1 MIHAKHSPLSLPQT
15 PAFRALWASQA
26 LLGFMGTLFLL
37 FALALG
43 ARANIWLASM
53 QNHVIFEM
61 PINTHEA
68 NIDLGFSKTELKKL
82 EISIKSIEGLTNV
95 NALSQ
100 DTIAKRLDNWI
111 NNVKDLP
118 LPLMVEAEADDTF
131 KASDTLKALQEDY
144 PTLTIHEGR
153 EAMKDGLSH
162 VLALKTMAYV
172 LVLVTIMVGAT
183 MSLTAAYWRLDV
195 QKDVIDLLHSMG
207 ANRRYLITDLAR
219 SNFLQTLASAGTGF
233 ILAILLLAIIWLFS
247 GDARPQDIEV
257 LSKSHTL
264 WALVIPLLLAIMAA
278 IATGVAVKMRYT
290 AFIKRG
296 E

>member
-1 MIHAKHSPLSLPQT
+1 
-15 PAFRALWASQA
+15 
-26 LLGFMGTLFLL
+26 
-37 FALALG
+37 
-43 ARANIWLASM
+43 
-53 QNHVIFEM
+53 
-61 PINTHEA
+61 
-68 NIDLGFSKTELKKL
+68 
-82 EISIKSIEGLTNV
+82 
-95 NALSQ
+95 
-100 DTIAKRLDNWI
+100 
-111 NNVKDLP
+111 
-118 LPLMVEAEADDTF
+118 
-131 KASDTLKALQEDY
+131 
-144 PTLTIHEGR
+144 
-153 EAMKDGLSH
+153 MKDGLSQ